1 MNPIIAKINPRT
13 ALIFIVVVLMLC
25 VCFRHL
31 GSQLAE
37 LERAIE
43 KMMEADFVHF
53 AMEDIHHRL
62 PPSTL
67 RKDGIMQ
74 PASSEGES
82 SEVITK
88 NEWILIL
95 FYHFPELSLILLSSC
110 RRSS

>member
-1 MNPIIAKINPRT
+1 MYHINIYSIS
-13 ALIFIVVVLMLC
+13 AYNVCC
-25 VCFRHL
+25 VCVYFRHL

-74 PASSEGES
+74 PASNEGDS
-82 SEVITK
+82 SEVHH
-88 NEWILIL
+88 NSQVDGYL
-95 FYHFPELSLILLSSC
+95 
-110 RRSS
+110 R